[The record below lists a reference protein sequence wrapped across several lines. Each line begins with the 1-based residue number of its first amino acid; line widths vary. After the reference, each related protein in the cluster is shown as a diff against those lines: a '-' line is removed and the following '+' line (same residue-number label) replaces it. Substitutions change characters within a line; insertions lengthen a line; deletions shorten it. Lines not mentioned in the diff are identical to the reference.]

1 MSLRALLLAAFLGA
15 GFVVA
20 AEAHEYKAG
29 TVTVSHP
36 WARAT
41 PPGAKV
47 GAAYFAAEAS
57 KAGGDTLIGA
67 KSDVAGR
74 VELHTHIEER
84 GVVKMRQIEK
94 IEVAAG
100 KSLIFQPSGLHLM
113 LMDLKAPLKEG
124 DILPI
129 TLVFEKAGEIKME
142 ATIEKI
148 GARGP
153 HGMDHHPNAPAGSAK
168 KGHHHH

>member
-1 MSLRALLLAAFLGA
+1 MSLRALLLAACFSA
-15 GFVVA
+15 GLATA
-20 AEAHEYKAG
+20 AVSHEYKAG

-47 GAAYFAAEAS
+47 GAAYFVAEAS

-67 KSDVAGR
+67 KADVAGR
-74 VELHTHIEER
+74 VELHTHIEEK
-84 GVVKMRQIEK
+84 GVAKMRQVEK
-94 IEVAAG
+94 VDVAAG
-100 KSLIFQPSGLHLM
+100 KSLVFQPSGYHVM

-124 DILPI
+124 DILPL
-129 TLVFEKAGEIKME
+129 TLVFAKAGEIKVE

-153 HGMDHHPNAPAGSAK
+153 HGMDHHPNAPAGSST